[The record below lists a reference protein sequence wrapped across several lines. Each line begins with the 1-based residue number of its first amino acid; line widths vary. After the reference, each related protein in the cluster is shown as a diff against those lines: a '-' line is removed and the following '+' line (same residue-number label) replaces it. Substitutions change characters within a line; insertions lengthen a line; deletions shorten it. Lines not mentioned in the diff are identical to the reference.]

1 MENNSLQEFLF
12 PFTDGLKHLFNCELV
27 SLFAIDRAKRE
38 IYSKNFTPLGMV
50 KEIRVPISNKS
61 LLGYVAATGKSFNL
75 KDSYDD
81 EEVNRK
87 CPGFS
92 HDKTWDEQLNFITK
106 SILCFPISHEGKMVG
121 IIQLINN
128 LDNDGFKDVPD
139 ELPTILRTLGSTL
152 HKIEQADI
160 KEKSNNLIRI
170 LDQAECADN
179 ILISLEQQILNI
191 FEIEMV
197 TIYATD
203 QIENK
208 LYSKIKSGGKINT
221 IRLDISEESIA
232 GYVALNKQPLI
243 IEDVYDSEELNRIN
257 PKLTFNSQYDLKTG
271 MKSSSMLVYPL
282 IDKGV
287 LFGVIQ
293 LLNKKYSKTFTPDD
307 EDMIEHL
314 AGVMASSLRKQF
326 GKKENHRQ
334 TKLQSLINSG
344 YISEIELNDCYSIA
358 KKEGSDV
365 ETVLLKKGFSREQLG
380 KALECYYSLP
390 YQGFN
395 ESFKYAHGSISKGL
409 SDKYLLTNHCVP
421 IRKADTE
428 FKDDSEVIVVVN
440 NPGNIEIVN
449 NIKSFFSNR
458 KVEFRVGLKVDIED
472 YIHHLTPTTNPSNK
486 KYFEIEETSINSL
499 YAESVSEIVST
510 MEKETSQKHEDF
522 NVKEEKESTLK
533 NLVKENFSFLTD
545 KVSGSNWNEFDL
557 ESEQEDINLI
567 DVNDS
572 SLVRLTNKI
581 LTDAADTGASDIH
594 IEPGIGN
601 QPIQIRFRKDGR
613 CFIYQKIPASYK
625 RSIISRIKIMA
636 KLDIAERRL
645 PQDGKIKLKY
655 GSKKIEYRVVIVPTA
670 GGNEDAILRVL
681 ASSKPIPITKM
692 NFSGRNLELLK
703 EQITKP
709 YGLIL
714 VVGPTGSGKTT
725 TLHSCLGEINKPDIK
740 IWTAEDPIEITQ
752 IGLRQVQ
759 IQKNINFDFADAM
772 KTFLR
777 GDPDVIMVG
786 EMRDQKTCSIGLEAS
801 LTGHLVFST
810 LHTNSAPETI
820 VRLVDLG
827 MNPLNFADAL
837 LLIAAQRLVRT
848 LCNECK
854 EDYNPSQ
861 KEFNTLVKEYGE
873 EEFKAL
879 DIDYHNNLILKKPVG
894 CPKCNKT
901 GYAGRMGLHELLH
914 GSDDMK
920 RLIMDNGKVEDIR
933 KQAKAE
939 GMTTLKQDGILKVFN
954 GDCDLRSV
962 LAVCTI

>member
-12 PFTDGLKHLFNCELV
+12 PFTDGLKHLFNCEKV
-27 SLFAIDRAKRE
+27 SLFAIERSKRE
-38 IYSKNFTPLGMV
+38 IYSKNFTPLGIV

-61 LLGYVAATGKSFNL
+61 ILGYVAATGKSINL
-75 KDSYDD
+75 KDAYD
-81 EEVNRK
+81 EEEINRK

-92 HDKTWDEQLNFITK
+92 HDKSWDEQLNFVTK
-106 SILCFPISHEGKMVG
+106 SILCFPIAYEGKMVG
-121 IIQLINN
+121 IIQMINS
-128 LDNDGFKDVPD
+128 LAHGEFKDVPE
-139 ELPTILRTLGSTL
+139 ELPTILKTLGSTL
-152 HKIEQADI
+152 HKIEQAII
-160 KEKSNNLIRI
+160 KEKSNDLIRM
-170 LDQAECADN
+170 LDQAECVDN
-179 ILISLEQQILNI
+179 ILLSLEQKIINL
-191 FEIEMV
+191 FEIEIV
-197 TIYATD
+197 TIYAID

-208 LYSKIKSGGKINT
+208 LYSKIKSGGEINT

-232 GYVALNKQPLI
+232 GYVALKKQQLI

-257 PKLTFNSQYDLKTG
+257 PKLSFNNQYDSKTG
-271 MKSSSMLVYPL
+271 IKSSSMLVCPL
-282 IDKGV
+282 VDKGV

-293 LLNKKYSKTFTPDD
+293 LVNKKYNKSFTPDD
-307 EDMIEHL
+307 QEMIEGL
-314 AGVMASSLRKQF
+314 ARVMSLTLRKQF

-365 ETVLLKKGFSREQLG
+365 ETILLKKGFSREQLG

-395 ESFKYAHGSISKGL
+395 ESFKYAHGSLSKGL
-409 SDKYLLTNHCVP
+409 NDKYLLRHLCVP
-421 IRKADTE
+421 IQKADAE
-428 FKDDSEVIVVVN
+428 LKDDSAITIVVN
-440 NPGNIEIVN
+440 NPGNIEVTN
-449 NIKSFFSNR
+449 NIKNFYGKR
-458 KVEFRVGLKVDIED
+458 KVEFSVGLKVDIED
-472 YIHHLTPTTNPSNK
+472 YINNLNPTNKVGDK
-486 KYFEIEETSINSL
+486 KYFDIEETSINSL
-499 YAESVSEIVST
+499 QTDSVSEIVST
-510 MEKETSQKHEDF
+510 MEKETTEKYEELK
-522 NVKEEKESTLK
+522 VEKEKRSPLK
-533 NLVKENFSFLTD
+533 NIVKENFPFLTD
-545 KVSGSNWNEFDL
+545 KVSGSNWNEFEL

-567 DVNDS
+567 GDSDS

-581 LTDAADTGASDIH
+581 LTDATDTGASDIH
-594 IEPGIGN
+594 IEPGIGD
-601 QPIQIRFRKDGR
+601 QPIKIRFRKDGL
-613 CFIYQKIPASYK
+613 CFIYQEIPASYK
-625 RSIISRIKIMA
+625 RPIISRIKIMA
-636 KLDIAERRL
+636 KLDIAERRF

-655 GSKKIEYRVVIVPTA
+655 GSKKIEYRVVTVPTA

-681 ASSKPIPITKM
+681 ASSKPIPIEKM
-692 NFSGRNLELLK
+692 NFSERNLELLK
-703 EQITKP
+703 QQIIKP

-725 TLHSCLGEINKPDIK
+725 TLHSCLGEINKPDKK

-752 IGLRQVQ
+752 DGLRQVQ
-759 IQKNINFDFADAM
+759 VHREIGFDFADAM

-861 KEFNTLVKEYGE
+861 KEFNTLAKEYGE
-873 EEFKAL
+873 EEFKTL
-879 DIDYHNNLILKKPVG
+879 GIDYHSGLTFKKPRG
-894 CPKCNKT
+894 CSKCNKT

-914 GSDDMK
+914 GSNDMK

-933 KQAKAE
+933 RQAKSD

-962 LAVCTI
+962 LAVCTV